1 MKFATKAIH
10 AGQEPDP
17 STGAIMTPIYQTS
30 TYVQTGIG
38 EHKGYEYARS
48 GNPTRTAL
56 ESCLAEL
63 ENGQYGLS
71 FASGLAAE
79 NAVLSLLNPGD
90 HIISCDDLYG
100 GTYRLFERIVGRYN
114 ITTDYVQ
121 MGDTAGYEKA
131 IRPNTKM
138 IWLETPT
145 NPLLRL
151 ADIRAVAQIAH
162 QHNILLVV
170 DNTFA
175 TPYFQQPLGLGAD
188 IVVHST
194 TKYINGHSDLIGG
207 AVILNDEQIYEQ
219 LKFHQNAAGAVPGPF
234 DVWLTLRGI
243 KTLAIRMRQHQQNA
257 LAIAHFLSEHPRV
270 ESIYYPGLASH
281 PDYALAKQQMSGA
294 GGMVSFQFKGTIDDV
309 DKVVRRFKIFSFA
322 ESLGGVESLVC
333 HPASMTH
340 GSIPKEIREARG
352 VNDTLLRISVG
363 IEDAE
368 DLIADLDQALA
379 QEIFTGFTSHILQKE
394 LANKP

>member
-56 ESCLAEL
+56 ENCLAEL
-63 ENGQYGLS
+63 ENGRYGLS

-90 HIISCDDLYG
+90 HIVSCDDLYG

-114 ITTDYVQ
+114 ITTDYVSVC
-121 MGDTAGYEKA
+121 DTASYEKA

-151 ADIRAVAQIAH
+151 ADIRAIAQIAH
-162 QHNILLVV
+162 QHNVLLVV

-175 TPYFQQPLGLGAD
+175 TPYFQQPLELGAD

-207 AVILNDEQIYEQ
+207 AVILNDEQLYEQ

-234 DVWLTLRGI
+234 DTWLTLRGI
-243 KTLAIRMRQHQQNA
+243 KTLAIRMRQHEQNA

-270 ESIYYPGLASH
+270 ESVYYPGLVSH
-281 PDYALAKQQMSGA
+281 PDHLLAERQMSGF
-294 GGMVSFQFKGTIDDV
+294 GGMVSFQFKGTMDDV
-309 DKVVRRFKIFSFA
+309 DSVVRRFKVFSFA

-333 HPASMTH
+333 HPATMTH

-352 VNDTLLRISVG
+352 VNDTLLRVSVG

-379 QEIFTGFTSHILQKE
+379 QDTYPVNTADATVRE
-394 LANKP
+394 LASRL

>member
-56 ESCLAEL
+56 ESCLAAL
-63 ENGQYGLS
+63 ENGRYGLS

-79 NAVLSLLNPGD
+79 SAVLSLLNPGD
-90 HIISCDDLYG
+90 HIVSCDDLYG

-121 MGDTAGYEKA
+121 VGDTAGYEKA
-131 IRPNTKM
+131 IRPNTKL

-151 ADIRAVAQIAH
+151 ADIRAVAQIAR

-175 TPYFQQPLGLGAD
+175 TPYFQQPLELGAD

-194 TKYINGHSDLIGG
+194 TKYINGHSDIIGG
-207 AVILNDEQIYEQ
+207 AVVLNDEQVYEQ
-219 LKFHQNAAGAVPGPF
+219 LKFQQNAAGAVPGPF
-234 DVWLTLRGI
+234 DAWLTLRGI

-281 PDYALAKQQMSGA
+281 PDHALAKQQMSGS

-309 DKVVRRFKIFSFA
+309 DKVVRRFKVFSFG

-333 HPASMTH
+333 HPATMTH

-379 QEIFTGFTSHILQKE
+379 QDIFTGYTAGPAHKE
-394 LANKP
+394 LASKL

>member
-30 TYVQTGIG
+30 TYVQEGIG
-38 EHKGYEYARS
+38 QHKGYEYARS

-63 ENGQYGLS
+63 ENGRYGLS

-79 NAVLSLLNPGD
+79 STVLSLLNPGD
-90 HIISCDDLYG
+90 HIVSCDDLYG
-100 GTYRLFERIVGRYN
+100 GTYRLFERIIGRYN
-114 ITTDYVQ
+114 ITTDYV
-121 MGDTAGYEKA
+121 GVGNTEDYEKA

-151 ADIRAVAQIAH
+151 ADIPAVAQIAH
-162 QHNILLVV
+162 RHNALLVV

-175 TPYFQQPLGLGAD
+175 TPYFQQPLQLGAD

-207 AVILNDEQIYEQ
+207 AIILNDDALYEQ
-219 LKFHQNAAGAVPGPF
+219 LKFQQNAAGAVPGPF

-243 KTLAIRMRQHQQNA
+243 KTLAVRMRQHQQNA
-257 LAIAHFLSEHPRV
+257 WAIARFLSEHPRI
-270 ESIYYPGLASH
+270 ESVYYPGLASH
-281 PDYALAKQQMSGA
+281 PDHALAKQQMSGF

-309 DKVVRRFKIFSFA
+309 DRVVRRFKIFAFA

-352 VNDTLLRISVG
+352 VNDTLLRVSVG
-363 IEDAE
+363 IEDVE

-379 QEIFTGFTSHILQKE
+379 QDVFTGYTPNVAPLE
-394 LANKP
+394 LATKP